1 MSASA
6 GEPGT
11 VVPTRRWSLRRT
23 RRPGDA
29 QGTLSRLLAHPS
41 MRAGLLLFTLVV
53 LAAVLATWIAPH
65 DPLRNNF
72 RARFTAPNDT
82 YWLGT
87 DRFGRDILSRTLYGA
102 RVSLRIG
109 LSVALSTALIGGAI
123 GALAGFARRLDGPLM
138 RVMDA
143 LMAFPAV
150 LLAIALAAALG
161 PSELNVVLAL
171 TIAYAPRTARV
182 MRAGVMVVREF
193 PFVEGAQAIGA
204 SATRVLLR
212 HVIPNA
218 LAPLVV
224 QQTYVFALAIL
235 AEAVLSFL
243 GVGPP
248 PPTPTLGGIVSE
260 GRDYIQEAPWI
271 SIVPGIAIALTVLG
285 LNLMGDGLRDA
296 LDPRLRQAVR

>member
-1 MSASA
+1 MPAASA
-6 GEPGT
+6 VLLPWRRARDPNAPPGA
-11 VVPTRRWSLRRT
+11 LR
-23 RRPGDA
+23 
-29 QGTLSRLLAHPS
+29 RLLAHPS
-41 MRAGLLLFTLVV
+41 FHWGFCLFALVALAGLL
-53 LAAVLATWIAPH
+53 AVWIAPF

-72 RARFTAPNDT
+72 RARFQPPGSPH
-82 YWLGT
+82 WLGT
-87 DRFGRDILSRTLYGA
+87 DRFGRDILSRVLHGA
-102 RVSLRIG
+102 GVSLRIG
-109 LSVALSTALIGGAI
+109 LAVAIATALIGGAI
-123 GALAGFARRLDGPLM
+123 GAVAGFVTRADGPLM
-138 RVMDA
+138 RLMDA

-171 TIAYAPRTARV
+171 TAAYVPRTARV
-182 MRAGVMVVREF
+182 MRAGVLVVREF
-193 PFVEGAQAIGA
+193 PYVEGARAIGA
-204 SATRVLLR
+204 SPARVLLR
-212 HVIPNA
+212 HVLPNA

-224 QQTYVFALAIL
+224 QQTYVFALAVL

-248 PPTPTLGGIVSE
+248 PPTPTLGGIIAE

-271 SIVPGIAIALTVLG
+271 SVVPGIAIALTVLG